1 MTHAIQHLVR
11 YLLVAMFAWSPAK
24 EHPSETAAEVGSR
37 YTGIAIDIAEV
48 ALDPAE
54 PPVFP
59 GRFGRERTAL
69 LLNSLAFHEGRYFS
83 FVDRGECNQ
92 PGFKADRRGTC
103 DNGRAFSLWQIQA
116 GRGLVL
122 NGTTWSWWTIRTD
135 ASPITG
141 PDLIQNRQLAARV
154 ALHMARAS
162 LKSGS
167 LCVYTG
173 ESCKGAHPNAD
184 ARWSTAQKWF
194 WSHPIEDEASTTLL
208 ESSVEIDRV
217 TRTEP

>member
-1 MTHAIQHLVR
+1 MNLLARLVR
-11 YLLVAMFAWSPAK
+11 YLMAAQLAWSPLA
-24 EHPSETAAEVGSR
+24 EHRSEDPDVVNTR
-37 YTGIAIDIAEV
+37 YVAVATDVAQI

-54 PPVFP
+54 PPLFP
-59 GRFGRERTAL
+59 GKFGRQRTAL
-69 LLNSLAFHEGRYFS
+69 LLSALAYHEGRFFK
-83 FVDRGECNQ
+83 FVDDGSCNEK
-92 PGFKADRRGTC
+92 GFKADRRGTC

-141 PDLIQNRQLAARV
+141 SDLIQNRQLAARV

-194 WSHPIEDEASTTLL
+194 WTHPIEDEATAASL
-208 ESSVEIDRV
+208 ESPAEMDRV
-217 TRTEP
+217 TRIEP